1 MFDFRFIAAVIA
13 LFAVSFFGVRWLAA
27 GAPVVLPTVAD
38 LKPDAR
44 IPTFVEKSRKDI
56 AAAHERD
63 WLASK
68 TAQGDED
75 PERNKLRAAVIEAAT
90 AFTLSPCSDALKRQ
104 YLEAAAAYARAFVT
118 LGGCPNYPSC
128 LPDDALMERANQ
140 IFRSPADARV
150 KRAIE
155 AIHRMGISTKDYPNK
170 IGPAVAHLA
179 GSGVSFGDEPFSCTS
194 AQARA
199 AKPLDDS
206 PAGTPP
212 PRPVTQ
218 TRDQNEIDRATHE
231 HYRNRMIES
240 LRRPGPAWCSDP
252 ERRIF
257 VNGIR
262 QWYSLRHSALHG
274 PAVRTPEEKREI
286 EQAWSSALDQQI
298 DTLVREF
305 FVAGY
310 FSRKD
315 LGWAPWF
322 DEVFSGATPSG
333 HACGNG

>member
-1 MFDFRFIAAVIA
+1 MFDFRFMVAVLA
-13 LFAVSFFGVRWLAA
+13 LFAVSFFGVQWLVA
-27 GAPVVLPTVAD
+27 GAPVPLFGIVPLT
-38 LKPDAR
+38 PDAR

-68 TAQGDED
+68 TVQSDGD
-75 PERNKLRAAVIEAAT
+75 PERDKLRADVIEAAT
-90 AFTLSPCSDALKRQ
+90 AFTLSPCSDELKRQ
-104 YLEAAAAYARAFVT
+104 YFEAAAAYARAFVT

-128 LPDDALMERANQ
+128 APDDALMERANQ

-150 KRAIE
+150 KRAIDKV
-155 AIHRMGISTKDYPNK
+155 HKMGISIKDYPDK
-170 IGPAVAHLA
+170 LGPAVSHLS
-179 GSGVSFGDEPFSCTS
+179 GSGFSFDDAPFSCTS
-194 AQARA
+194 PQART

-206 PAGTPP
+206 PGGTPP
-212 PRPVTQ
+212 PVPVSK
-218 TRDQNEIDRATHE
+218 TRDQKDIDRDTHE
-231 HYRNRMIES
+231 HYRKRMIET

-257 VNGIR
+257 LNGIR
-262 QWYSLRHSALHG
+262 QYYGLRDSALHG

-286 EQAWSSALDQQI
+286 EKAWSSALDQQI
-298 DTLVREF
+298 DGLVREF
-305 FVAGY
+305 LVAGY

-322 DEVFSGATPSG
+322 DQVFPGATSTD